1 MVVLSILSV
10 WVGAL
15 LPVTISEEVLDSA
28 FQLPQNDQT
37 LIEPPDE
44 FVGMAIPF
52 QAEAGEVYT
61 GPQGD
66 LSITTTWAWGD
77 PSVRTLDGT
86 EFAIFALPEFDV
98 GPFESEVRIWA
109 VDDGEISVDAIIEA
123 EAVRSGMTLDRQD
136 INVEEGEVTAAAF
149 FVGGG
154 SIGGESV
161 LVVHKTDAGYAAV
174 VLAVPEFSFVEAVLI
189 HGANLQTIRY
199 AG

>member
-1 MVVLSILSV
+1 M
-10 WVGAL
+10 
-15 LPVTISEEVLDSA
+15 
-28 FQLPQNDQT
+28 
-37 LIEPPDE
+37 
-44 FVGMAIPF
+44 
-52 QAEAGEVYT
+52 
-61 GPQGD
+61 
-66 LSITTTWAWGD
+66 
-77 PSVRTLDGT
+77 
-86 EFAIFALPEFDV
+86 PEFDV